1 VSTRPTVAS
10 EKPVP
15 AIAKQDIDARLWQD
29 PIGVAQKQKSVVDAQ
44 LGADA
49 TKNSTAESHDIHAL
63 VELLHKRATDIPDQE
78 HILLLAVMLD
88 AGPYSE
94 AESRLRARHAVLE
107 GLSESGFMPG
117 DGEHIGFV
125 TAAWPPSEEGLEGV
139 RPKERALLLPW
150 EECEAMDHPAR
161 VYPRNTRC
169 VVIAWLP
176 AASFD
181 PFPLSRFANIIYQLA
196 GDIPNKID
204 IKLIGPANS
213 TGLQNMI
220 REVRTHTLRTKEQ
233 DSLKGVSIIS
243 PGATASDETLLFEPT
258 PPGRRDGASFG
269 AGTENCP
276 GVS

>member
-1 VSTRPTVAS
+1 
-10 EKPVP
+10 
-15 AIAKQDIDARLWQD
+15 
-29 PIGVAQKQKSVVDAQ
+29 
-44 LGADA
+44 
-49 TKNSTAESHDIHAL
+49 L

-94 AESRLRARHAVLE
+94 QAESRLRARHAVLE

-181 PFPLSRFANIIYQLA
+181 SFPLSRFANVIYQLA
-196 GDIPNKID
+196 GRHSQQDRHQVD
-204 IKLIGPANS
+204 WTGEFDGPAKHDSRGARTYAENERAGFTQGGFNYLTRCHRFGRNS
-213 TGLQNMI
+213 AF
-220 REVRTHTLRTKEQ
+220 RTN
-233 DSLKGVSIIS
+233 S
-243 PGATASDETLLFEPT
+243 PR
-258 PPGRRDGASFG
+258 RRDGAWFG
-269 AGTENCP
+269 SGTEDCA